1 MGLTS
6 AHRWCAALNGAE
18 EIGRLGGAQL
28 PAFWHPDVVV
38 RRYAI
43 GATVTREDDGMR
55 VTFVDG
61 SSAERVD
68 AYWHVVRD

>member
-1 MGLTS
+1 MALTS

-18 EIGRLGGAQL
+18 EIGRLGGETM

-43 GATVTREDDGMR
+43 GASIDRDGDGIR
-55 VTFVDG
+55 VVFVDG

-68 AYWHVVRD
+68 RYWHVIRD